1 MVGLDLLGGVAVYIW
16 VEVFRLSLSDRLKMT
31 GLGPAETTGE
41 RQLRTWVLDRFY
53 DR

>member
-31 GLGPAETTGE
+31 GLGSAETTGE
-41 RQLRTWVLDRFY
+41 GQLRV
-53 DR
+53 